1 MLLMFILLIHFAAP
15 FIYSGKNVD
24 FSVSLGFPKMGVGGG
39 SGQAVS
45 EPDPPPPPGLQPDA
59 FAGQHDPKRQ
69 GSGLCVCV
77 LGLKG
82 LAGGPALVAPG
93 LRGTEGT
100 VREFGLGLNSAHV
113 A

>member
-45 EPDPPPPPGLQPDA
+45 EPDPPPHQVYSPTPLQGGMIPKDRDRGCA
-59 FAGQHDPKRQ
+59 CASWASRGSQGDPHLLLL
-69 GSGLCVCV
+69 GSE
-77 LGLKG
+77 
-82 LAGGPALVAPG
+82 ARRGP
-93 LRGTEGT
+93 
-100 VREFGLGLNSAHV
+100 FGNSASG
-113 A
+113 